1 MRTFGE
7 LLKEY
12 MVRTGISDAELARTL
27 GVRRQT
33 IFRWKEG
40 SVVRPRHA
48 EDVLRCAQRLRL
60 TAEERD
66 ELLMAAGFPP
76 ENPPASLPPAASTPP
91 GTREIVA
98 EPLPV
103 SARAARRGV
112 SRRWLWTAGGV
123 ALIAVIA
130 LLAAVWILGASD
142 PAARE
147 LGTFLPSRFTF
158 YVSRYPVA
166 REGETLLLVAPFVN
180 YTGGSQGYNV
190 AGRVQ
195 EALAREIDAGRLSG
209 VRAARWPQEI
219 RDQASA
225 EAALARSAG
234 ALAVWGEYDSGRV
247 LAHLS
252 RRSAGAGTEEN
263 RVEKLL
269 PSPADLPATINTALP
284 EEIRS
289 VALLSLAQMF
299 TDRQSYDRARA
310 ILGQVIA
317 RPPAD
322 PQAAAGAYFLMGYVD
337 QMGQPPDLN
346 GAIEAYSQA
355 LAVQPGLASAN
366 YNRGL
371 AYLRRGR
378 PEDYA
383 HAVDDFSQAAAAM
396 PEDAALFTNRGAAYL
411 HLASQPAKE
420 AALQPVQAT
429 ARAIEDFDRA
439 IALDPGLVQAYFN
452 RGLAYVRQDDRE
464 RWLPDLERVLSLE
477 GDHAGAAN
485 ALCWAFALEQAP
497 EAALSYCERAVALD
511 PTGASRDS
519 RAIVYGELGRHTE
532 AVADFQAYLRAL
544 QAQDEAAYARIGPER
559 EEWIQVLKKGQ
570 NPFDRAT
577 LDRLRLE

>member
-12 MVRTGISDAELARTL
+12 MDRTGISDAELARTL

-76 ENPPASLPPAASTPP
+76 ESPHALRSVTVPVELGQDGAPPAAPP
-91 GTREIVA
+91 
-98 EPLPV
+98 EPVPPV
-103 SARAARRGV
+103 G
-112 SRRWLWTAGGV
+112 RRWLWTAGGV
-123 ALIAVIA
+123 AAIAVIA
-130 LLAAVWILGASD
+130 LVVGLVWHASD
-142 PAARE
+142 
-147 LGTFLPSRFTF
+147 PSRFTF
-158 YVSRYPVA
+158 HVSRYPVA

-180 YTGGSQGYNV
+180 YTAGDQGYNV
-190 AGRVQ
+190 AGRIQ
-195 EALAREIDAGRLSG
+195 EALAREIDAGRLPD
-209 VRAARWPQEI
+209 VRAAHWPQEI

-225 EAALARSAG
+225 EAALGRSGG
-234 ALAVWGEYDSGRV
+234 ALAIWGEYDSGRV

-252 RRSAGAGTEEN
+252 RPEAGAGTEEN

-269 PSPADLPATINTALP
+269 PSPADLSATINTALP
-284 EEIRS
+284 EDIRS
-289 VALLSLAQMF
+289 VALLSLAQLF
-299 TDRQSYDRARA
+299 TDGESYDRARA
-310 ILGQVIA
+310 ALGQVLS

-322 PQAAAGAYFLMGYVD
+322 PLAAASACFLLGYVD
-337 QMGQPPDLN
+337 QMGQPPDPD

-355 LAVQPGLASAN
+355 LAAQPGLASAN

-378 PEDYA
+378 PGDDA
-383 HAVDDFSQAAAAM
+383 RAVDDFTQAAAAM
-396 PEDAALFTNRGAAYL
+396 SGDAALFTNRGAAYL
-411 HLASQPAKE
+411 HLASQSAEE
-420 AALQPVQAT
+420 AGLQPMQAT

-439 IALDPGLVQAYFN
+439 IALDPSLVQAYFN
-452 RGLAYVRQDDRE
+452 RGLAYVRQDDRA

-485 ALCWAFALEQAP
+485 ALCWALALEQAP
-497 EAALSYCERAVALD
+497 EVALSYCERAVALD
-511 PTGASRDS
+511 PTGSSRDS

-532 AVADFQAYLRAL
+532 AVADFQAYLRDL